1 MSEKKLF
8 RFSYPL
14 GGGYPTIYVLAGG
27 MPEAV
32 DKYSASGYSGAT
44 KIEIIDGEVIL

>member
-8 RFSYPL
+8 RFSYQL
-14 GGGYPTIYVLAGG
+14 GEGYPIIYVFAGG

-44 KIEIIDGEVIL
+44 KIELMEGEVIL